1 MKTIIRPRDVVEL
14 ANMTLPGNA
23 CTFRQLFNIE
33 VFEFRH
39 SLGTGFRLAL
49 LDQLEDYS
57 SALIYKANLAYAAG
71 DVVKYQ
77 VGEALEYYKA
87 KVNVTANQ
95 IPTDADKWMIAPRFK
110 DSACQ
115 DAFTELYCD
124 YLAEWLSLSVMI
136 KRLPFLFNSITDKG
150 VLQYDGLS
158 YNASN
163 RQGQLSLFHAL
174 DTNRSIVFSNMV
186 AWLLAKKDDACFSTI
201 NFSQACSCVNK
212 RKGNAR
218 YNKYR
223 IKIG

>member
-1 MKTIIRPRDVVEL
+1 MKTIIKPRDVVEYG
-14 ANMTLPGNA
+14 NMTLPGNA

-39 SLGTGFRLAL
+39 SLGDAFRLVL

-57 SALIYKANLAYAAG
+57 SALIYKANQSYSTG
-71 DVVKYQ
+71 DVVKFQ
-77 VGEALEYYKA
+77 VDEGLQYYKA
-87 KVNVTANQ
+87 KVNVTPNQ
-95 IPTDADKWMIAPRFK
+95 IPTDADKWEVAQRFK
-110 DSACQ
+110 AGDCQ
-115 DAFTELYCD
+115 SKYEELFCD

-150 VLQYDGLS
+150 ALQYDGIS
-158 YNASN
+158 YNPSN

-174 DTNRSIVFSNMV
+174 ETQRSIVFSNMV
-186 AWLLAKKDDACFSTI
+186 AWLLARKDDVCFSTI
-201 NFSQACSCVNK
+201 NFDQACSCVNK

-218 YNKYR
+218 YNKFR